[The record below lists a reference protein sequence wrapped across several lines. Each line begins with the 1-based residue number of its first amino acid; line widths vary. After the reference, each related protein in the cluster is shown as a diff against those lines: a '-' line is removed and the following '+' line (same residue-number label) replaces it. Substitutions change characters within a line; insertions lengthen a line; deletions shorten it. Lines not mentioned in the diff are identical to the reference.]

1 MWCVSKS
8 SRPRKKTFF
17 QPSKKREDSPASFT
31 MLRNRAIRAL
41 ACIPGNSRIGCGWP
55 EADVEGRYLRADFG
69 RLSVISTYLPS
80 GSSSEQ
86 RQQLKYKFMDKL
98 LPELKALRSS
108 RRHVVIC
115 GDWNIAHTDKDLKN
129 WRGNKKNS
137 GFLPEERD
145 WMTPVSNHAGMVDV
159 FRYVNQEEEQYTW
172 WSFRGQAWAKNVGW
186 RIDYQVATPGL
197 AKRATQTAI

>member
-1 MWCVSKS
+1 M
-8 SRPRKKTFF
+8 
-17 QPSKKREDSPASFT
+17 
-31 MLRNRAIRAL
+31 
-41 ACIPGNSRIGCGWP
+41 
-55 EADVEGRYLRADFG
+55 
-69 RLSVISTYLPS
+69 YLPL

-86 RQQLKYKFMDKL
+86 RQQLKYRFMDKL
-98 LPELKALRSS
+98 LPELKALRCS
-108 RRHVVIC
+108 RWHVVIC
-115 GDWNIAHTDKDLKN
+115 GDWHIAHTNKDLKN
-129 WRGNKKNS
+129 WRGNQKNS

-145 WMTPVSNHAGMVDV
+145 WMTQVSNHAGMVEV